1 MKTQKCKTFECICRM
16 LSEYVKN
23 GGKIFI
29 SSRPMPSRRVLDAER
44 KELMSFLRQREARR
58 KWRKERLLFLKE
70 KDEIRKAKRIKP
82 GESK

>member
-16 LSEYVKN
+16 LSICVNN
-23 GGKIFI
+23 GGKVFI

-44 KELMSFLRQREARR
+44 KELMSFLRQRGARR
-58 KWRKERLLFLKE
+58 KYIKERLLFLKE
-70 KDEIRKAKRIKP
+70 KDEIRKAKRIKS